1 MDLNRRAVEPTPGAP
16 MSAAVNLPPFPEEGA
31 ARADQ
36 SELAALGGAFWS
48 LAGLD
53 TVFEVLTPDDFYD
66 GRNRI
71 VARALLH
78 LRDTERW
85 TPDTIGLHDY
95 LTATDQ
101 IDSVGVTHI
110 GRIENH
116 STTDEPEVL
125 RTYAFAVAEASV
137 RRQLAGLARD
147 VYKGSGDREAEDT
160 INLIQ
165 QRLERIQARVA
176 GDGAIEARALLNRVI
191 GQIEARCRGDA
202 AASGVPTGFA
212 RFDDMTG
219 GLNRGDLVILAARP
233 SVGKTAIAL
242 NFMLGAV
249 RTGARVMVFS
259 LEMGR
264 DQIMERLIANVADVR
279 LHQIKRKALFDYEL
293 ERLSRAQVEL
303 AGIDF
308 VVDDRST
315 LNVPEMRAAAR
326 RAQAKG
332 SLGLVIVDYLQFAKG
347 TTDENR
353 TQEVASISR
362 GLKALAKEM
371 NVPVLALSQLNRES
385 EKNDGG
391 RPKLSNLRDSGSIE
405 QDADLVLFLH
415 RKDIKDHKDHEAELI
430 VAKHRNGECGTI
442 ALEFWGSRQRFVES
456 AGEQP
461 GLPPQEEQI

>member
-1 MDLNRRAVEPTPGAP
+1 
-16 MSAAVNLPPFPEEGA
+16 MSSALKLVTFPEEGP
-31 ARADQ
+31 ARADL
-36 SELAALGGAFWS
+36 SELSALGGALWS

-53 TVFEVLTPDDFYD
+53 TVFEVLTPEDFYD

-71 VARALLH
+71 IARALLH

-85 TPDTIGLHDY
+85 TPDTIGLHDH
-95 LTATDQ
+95 LTATGQ
-101 IDSVGVTHI
+101 MDSVGVTHL
-110 GRIENH
+110 GRIVNH

-125 RTYAFAVAEASV
+125 RTHAFAVAEASV
-137 RRQLAGLARD
+137 RRQLARLARD
-147 VYKGSGDREAEDT
+147 AYEGSGDREAEET

-165 QRLERIQARVA
+165 ERLERIQARVA
-176 GDGAIEARALLNRVI
+176 GDGAIEGRALLNRVV
-191 GQIEARCRGDA
+191 GQIEARYRGEGKA
-202 AASGVPTGFA
+202 AGVPTGFA
-212 RFDDMTG
+212 QFDEMTG

-242 NFMLGAV
+242 NFMLGAM
-249 RTGARVMVFS
+249 RSGARVLIFS
-259 LEMGR
+259 LEMTR
-264 DQIMERLIANVADVR
+264 DQIMERLIANVGDIR
-279 LHQIKRKALFDYEL
+279 LQHVKRSALFDHEM
-293 ERLSRAQVEL
+293 ERLSRAIAEL
-303 AGIDF
+303 SGIDF

-315 LNVPEMRAAAR
+315 LNVPDMRAAAR
-326 RAQAKG
+326 RAAAKG
-332 SLGLVIVDYLQFAKG
+332 PLGLVIVDYLQFAKG

-362 GLKALAKEM
+362 GLKALAKEL

-391 RPKLSNLRDSGSIE
+391 RPKLSNLRDSGAIE

-415 RKDIKDHKDHEAELI
+415 RKDIKDHADRTAELI

-442 ALEFWGSRQRFVES
+442 ALEFWGSRQRFTEA

-461 GLPPQEEQI
+461 GLPPQEEEV